1 MPVRATSAQ
10 SWAWRSRTI
19 AIRVPAQVV
28 KSAALGGA
36 AATYLAD
43 GDRPA
48 QALSLEETMRR
59 APARDN
65 ADGHEMREPYRGHDI
80 HPARRT
86 GY

>member
-1 MPVRATSAQ
+1 VTLL
-10 SWAWRSRTI
+10 RSE
-19 AIRVPAQVV
+19 AI
-28 KSAALGGA
+28 GGA
-36 AATYLAD
+36 AATYPAD

-65 ADGHEMREPYRGHDI
+65 ADGHEYREPYRGHDVW
-80 HPARRT
+80 PARRT